1 MRFFWAGPVL
11 ILAAAWAAEESG
23 RPTAADIVARIREAR
38 KATDFRASGR
48 VVVVGANG
56 ERKPHQVAMRAK
68 SFGGDIRFFCE
79 VTEPAAGRVRL
90 LLDMSASGRTSIR
103 VARAGERAAQ
113 EMAFERWNESLLGSH
128 LSFEDL
134 MESHFLWSRQTLLK
148 DEKYGARQCYV
159 VRSEPGPADRSHYSA
174 VTAWLDQEILYPVR
188 VLKTVRA
195 TGASKEFIYYGLR
208 QHKGLWSASQIE
220 VKSPAKPGSTLLI
233 INRGSA
239 KAALTRA
246 DFDPALLVKPW

>member
-1 MRFFWAGPVL
+1 MRIFCAGTIL
-11 ILAAAWAAEESG
+11 ILAAATFAGESG
-23 RPTAADIVARIREAR
+23 RPTAAAIVSQIREAR
-38 KATDFRASGR
+38 KATDLRASGR
-48 VVVVGANG
+48 VVVVGAGG

-68 SFGGDIRFFCE
+68 SFGGEIRFFCE
-79 VTEPAAGRVRL
+79 VTEPAAERVRL
-90 LLDMSASGRTSIR
+90 LLDISASGRASIR
-103 VARAGERAAQ
+103 VARPKDRAAQ
-113 EMAFERWNESLLGSH
+113 EMVFDRWNEELLGSH

-148 DEKYGARQCYV
+148 EEKYGARQCYV
-159 VRSEPGPADRSHYSA
+159 VRSEPGPADRSHYAA

-239 KAALTRA
+239 KAALSRA

>member
-1 MRFFWAGPVL
+1 MRILCAAAVL
-11 ILAAAWAAEESG
+11 ILASASLAGEGEK
-23 RPTAADIVARIREAR
+23 PTAFAIVSKIREAR

-48 VVVVGANG
+48 VVVVGAGG
-56 ERKPHQVAMRAK
+56 ERRPHQVVMRAK
-68 SFGGDIRFFCE
+68 AFGNDIRFFCE
-79 VTEPAAGRVRL
+79 VTEPAADRVRL
-90 LLDMSASGRTSIR
+90 LLDLSGAGRASIR
-103 VARAGERAAQ
+103 VARAADRAPQ
-113 EMAFERWNESLLGSH
+113 ELAFERWNENLLGSH

-134 MESHFLWSRQTLLK
+134 MEGHFLWSRQTLVRV
-148 DEKYGARQCYV
+148 EKYGARQCYV
-159 VRSEPGPADRSHYSA
+159 VRSEPGPADRSHYAA

-188 VLKTVRA
+188 VLKAVRA

-239 KAALTRA
+239 KAALTKA
-246 DFDPALLVKPW
+246 DFDPALLVRPW